1 MNMMMKMNKLVLG
14 AILVATSFSVSYGQS
29 DSKDWKKKLK
39 ELTPEQY
46 KRLVDD
52 NNNLQ
57 KQVSE
62 LRGEA
67 EHYRSESQSKDA
79 QIAKLLAEIKENE
92 SKTVA
97 SPAQVPATNS
107 SSKTVQNISTIIY
120 KVQIGAFRN
129 KDLKKYLDNHP
140 IFSGD
145 SDSDGTRKYTLGAFT
160 DYWEAD
166 RFKKYLR
173 EMGVK
178 DAWIVAYKN
187 GERIPIKDALE
198 SSL

>member
-1 MNMMMKMNKLVLG
+1 MKMNKLVLG

-39 ELTPEQY
+39 ELTPEEY
-46 KRLVDD
+46 KQLVDD
-52 NNNLQ
+52 NSNLQ

-79 QIAKLLAEIKENE
+79 QIAKLLAEIKETE
-92 SKTVA
+92 SKTA
-97 SPAQVPATNS
+97 AAPAQVPVTNS
-107 SSKTVQNISTIIY
+107 SSVNSNKTVQSSSILY

-140 IFSGD
+140 NFSGD
-145 SDSDGTRKYTLGAFT
+145 TDSDGTRKYTLGAFT

>member
-1 MNMMMKMNKLVLG
+1 MKMNKLVLG
-14 AILVATSFSVSYGQS
+14 AILVVTSFSVSYGQS

-39 ELTPEQY
+39 ELTPEEY

-52 NNNLQ
+52 NSNLQ

-79 QIAKLLAEIKENE
+79 QIAKLLAEIKETE
-92 SKTVA
+92 SKTA
-97 SPAQVPATNS
+97 ATPAQAPVTNS
-107 SSKTVQNISTIIY
+107 SSNSNKAVQSSSILY

-129 KDLKKYLDNHP
+129 KDLQKYLDNHP
-140 IFSGD
+140 NFSGD
-145 SDSDGTRKYTLGAFT
+145 TDSDGTRKYTLGAFT

-187 GERIPIKDALE
+187 GARIPIKDALE

>member
-1 MNMMMKMNKLVLG
+1 MKMNKLVLG

-39 ELTPEQY
+39 ELTPEEY
-46 KRLVDD
+46 KQLVDD
-52 NNNLQ
+52 NSNLQ

-79 QIAKLLAEIKENE
+79 QIAKLLAEIKETE
-92 SKTVA
+92 SKTA
-97 SPAQVPATNS
+97 ATPAQVPVTNS
-107 SSKTVQNISTIIY
+107 SSVNSNKTVQSSSILY

-140 IFSGD
+140 NFSGD
-145 SDSDGTRKYTLGAFT
+145 TDSDGTRKYTLGAFT

>member
-1 MNMMMKMNKLVLG
+1 MKMNKLVLG
-14 AILVATSFSVSYGQS
+14 AMLVASSFTVSYGQS
-29 DSKDWKKKLK
+29 DSKEWKKKLK
-39 ELTPEQY
+39 ELKPEEY
-46 KRLVDD
+46 KKLVED
-52 NNNLQ
+52 NSNLQ

-79 QIAKLLAEIKENE
+79 QIAKLLSEIKEAE
-92 SKTVA
+92 SKSA
-97 SPAQVPATNS
+97 GKPAQVSVTNS
-107 SSKTVQNISTIIY
+107 SSATGNKTVQNSSILY

-140 IFSGD
+140 NFSGD
-145 SDSDGTRKYTLGAFT
+145 TDSDGTRKYTLGAFT

-198 SSL
+198 NSL

>member
-1 MNMMMKMNKLVLG
+1 MKMNKLVLG

-39 ELTPEQY
+39 ELTPEEY
-46 KRLVDD
+46 KQLVDD
-52 NNNLQ
+52 NSNLQ

-79 QIAKLLAEIKENE
+79 QIAKLLAEIKETE
-92 SKTVA
+92 SKTA
-97 SPAQVPATNS
+97 ATPTQVPVTNS
-107 SSKTVQNISTIIY
+107 SSVNSNKTVQSSSILY

-140 IFSGD
+140 NFSGD
-145 SDSDGTRKYTLGAFT
+145 TDSDGTRKYTLGAFT

>member
-1 MNMMMKMNKLVLG
+1 MKMNRLVLG
-14 AILVATSFSVSYGQS
+14 AFLLLTSVSVSYGQS
-29 DSKDWKKKLK
+29 DSKEWKKKLK
-39 ELTPEQY
+39 ELTPERYQ
-46 KRLVDD
+46 KLVED
-52 NNNLQ
+52 NSNLQ

-62 LRGEA
+62 LRGEV
-67 EHYRSESQSKDA
+67 EHYRSENQSKDA
-79 QIAKLLAEIKENE
+79 QIAKLLEEVKEAGNRAPLAE
-92 SKTVA
+92 T
-97 SPAQVPATNS
+97 TS
-107 SSKTVQNISTIIY
+107 SSGNSEQAAKVAGIVY
-120 KVQIGAFRN
+120 KVQIGAFKN
-129 KDLKKYLDNHP
+129 KDLKKYLDNHKN
-140 IFSGD
+140 FSGD
-145 SDSDGTRKYTLGAFT
+145 TDSDGTRKYTLGAFT